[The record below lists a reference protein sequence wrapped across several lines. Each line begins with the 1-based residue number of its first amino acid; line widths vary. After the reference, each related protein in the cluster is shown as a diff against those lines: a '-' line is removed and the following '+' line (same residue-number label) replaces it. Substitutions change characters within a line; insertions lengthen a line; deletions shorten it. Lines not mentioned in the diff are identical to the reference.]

1 MGEEAIMELEQIE
14 GLMEKP
20 QQELLLQWYDEELKH
35 TVGGS
40 AEDLVGVIGD
50 MRKAFLNWCQQVGLN
65 DLLCRQWGYPAKKR
79 ILVPAHLALAIGE
92 YLAGLQGYH
101 VAVPATTAVIIVL
114 WAGDELC
121 DGS

>member
-1 MGEEAIMELEQIE
+1 MELEQVE
-14 GLMEKP
+14 SLMEKP
-20 QQELLLQWYDEELKH
+20 EQELLLQWYDEELKH

-40 AEDLVGVIGD
+40 ADDLVGVVGD
-50 MRKAFLNWCQQVGLN
+50 VRRAFLNWCQQIGLN
-65 DLLCRQWGYPAKKR
+65 DLLCIQWGYHAKKK
-79 ILVPAHLALAIGE
+79 ILLPAHLALAIGE

-101 VAVPATTAVIIVL
+101 VVVPATTAVIIVM